1 MFDKRKILKHG
12 EHAEAVVLDSSMS
25 GYSNSKGIN
34 KWHLKLRV
42 HFDDGSTVEASCSA
56 YPTGPVGAFNAGQI
70 VPVLYLPD
78 DRTKVEVDRDAMVAK
93 ATAAH
98 QEGREGL
105 IRLAEEQ
112 LERGTGDR
120 AAGDG

>member
-12 EHAEAVVLDSSMS
+12 ESAEAVVIDSDMS

-34 KWHLKLRV
+34 KWNLKLRV
-42 HFDDGSTVEASCSA
+42 RYDDGETVEASCSA
-56 YPTGPVGAFNAGQI
+56 YPTGPAGAFAAGQI

-78 DRTKVEVDRDAMVAK
+78 DRTKVEVDRDAMVTK
-93 ATAAH
+93 ADAGR

-105 IRLAEEQ
+105 IKMAEEQ
-112 LERGTGDR
+112 LEKGTGDINS
-120 AAGDG
+120 